1 MQRRTRQLR
10 RLASRHA
17 AGMTLLE
24 VLLAVVLMVLI
35 SVSITTAISAIVS
48 MERRSRQTV
57 AAYELANRL
66 MLRHL
71 DTFLDK
77 TEPMPDKTL
86 KIEHNGELFF
96 FDMSV
101 DRVRMEVNSSQAGN
115 SLQGLNRYQIAT
127 ITILEAEGDP
137 DNPTRGEPLATI
149 SRLYDPATARNPD
162 TIGKVDADGIGR
174 LLESVFGEEVKLPPI
189 SNTPKRGN

>member
-1 MQRRTRQLR
+1 MPRRPAHPR
-10 RLASRHA
+10 SR
-17 AGMTLLE
+17 GMTLLE

-35 SVSITTAISAIVS
+35 CVSITTAVSAIVS

-77 TEPMPDKTL
+77 TEPMPDKSL
-86 KIEHNGELFF
+86 KLEHNGELFF
-96 FDMSV
+96 FDMAV
-101 DRVRMEVNSSQAGN
+101 DRVRMEVNSSQRGN
-115 SLQGLNRYQIAT
+115 ALQGLNRYQIAT

-137 DNPTRGEPLATI
+137 DNPTRGEPLAAI

-162 TIGKVDADGIGR
+162 TIGKVGADGIGE
-174 LLESVFGEEVKLPPI
+174 LLRNVFGDEIQIPIPPT
-189 SNTPKRGN
+189 TPTPRGGRK